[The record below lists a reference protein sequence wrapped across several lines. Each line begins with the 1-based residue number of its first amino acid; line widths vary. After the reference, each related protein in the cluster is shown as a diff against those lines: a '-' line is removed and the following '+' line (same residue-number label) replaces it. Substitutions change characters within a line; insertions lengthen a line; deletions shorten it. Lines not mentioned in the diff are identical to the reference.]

1 MLRVAVVGSVTTGA
15 GFLVAD
21 DVFRL
26 DSRIILHEPLA
37 EVSCKPEGILE
48 VGAVV
53 QRVLGYLYL
62 NVRRAVIVAAF

>member
-1 MLRVAVVGSVTTGA
+1 M
-15 GFLVAD
+15 AD

-53 QRVLGYLYL
+53 QRVLRDLNLY
-62 NVRRAVIVAAF
+62 VCRGVVVAAF